1 MQRNSEP
8 IKMWHIIQGINKNT
22 WWKQPVR
29 TWHMHKGSMITWWD
43 RESHDKQETW
53 NMTMKL
59 QNERHEHQQ
68 NPNQRDTMMSGI
80 PDVKL
85 IVLCFDV
92 L

>member
-1 MQRNSEP
+1 
-8 IKMWHIIQGINKNT
+8 
-22 WWKQPVR
+22 
-29 TWHMHKGSMITWWD
+29 
-43 RESHDKQETW
+43 
-53 NMTMKL
+53 MTMKL